1 MYAQNS
7 ILCQFGPRN
16 LSSVQQLIS
25 QPFLIHFWWE
35 LYHPEPPSI
44 PPVREHVIDVL
55 MKLPS
60 TTAEGQNMRSW
71 VTFHS
76 LTSLEDFLMWELD
89 TLQYDPITVCFPSG
103 DTTSPNS
110 LVSLKPNS
118 IRHLIM
124 LRKYI
129 HHLVQDSH
137 ISVSSDASDHAL
149 EPDNFLHTTFHQ
161 YMSWKLNEIT
171 TSSPSPPPSVT
182 AADPRAP
189 PSTPSF
195 STQLLNFKRGIKRDI
210 SAYPTLK
217 DEKYYESFKRSVL
230 VTARAHDCE
239 EILQPTFRPRGDA
252 DSLELFRLK
261 NDFMYSV
268 FNKCLLSDMGKTI
281 VRKHLDHMNAQRVWE
296 EFATHMTTSSKGKAE
311 KRRLHSYVTTTVL
324 DKSWKGTT
332 EQFILHFNEQFR
344 QLDEA
349 SPPEE
354 SLPFT
359 TRLTLL
365 QAAVHNIPELRMVET
380 MEEFISLSSSTPGP
394 TMGYDNYL
402 TLLQNACIRYDSN
415 LKSRPSPASRAAYQ
429 HELSHDQHD
438 TPYPQDYSSS
448 GTTYGGIDMPAE
460 EFYQVHTTN
469 LNRPP
474 NVSTITPRKPTSS
487 HPPGRPTPRRSPG
500 PIFLPANIYKLLSD
514 VAIKELKKHNATTRS
529 TPSPKKMFPGE
540 SLPQVKSP
548 LDKNDHPELDN
559 SELASDDLITKFM
572 CMVGQLQWAVTLGRY
587 DILAHVM
594 SMSRFRLAPKVGHIE
609 RMKRIYGY
617 LSWTKHYALRFRTAE
632 PNYMHL
638 PDLEYDWTRIYGHV
652 FEQIPK
658 DAPEP
663 LGKSVTT
670 TTFLDANLLHDLIT
684 GRSVTAVLHFFN
696 LTPGDWYSKRQA
708 TVENATYGSEFVAAK
723 TATEQIIDIRQTL
736 RYLGVPIKSKAY
748 MFGDNKSVVTS
759 STVPHSLL
767 SKRHNILSY
776 HRVREAIAAKIL
788 VTGVIPP
795 RTKVIFS
802 VSTGNFPRFFTS
814 SETSLTSK
822 ERYHSSSRCTGV

>member
-1 MYAQNS
+1 MS
-7 ILCQFGPRN
+7 TPPSGFVSPDTPFGPTPPPEASTPPTRPPSN
-16 LSSVQQLIS
+16 I
-25 QPFLIHFWWE
+25 PTFITP
-35 LYHPEPPSI
+35 PEPPSI
-44 PPVREHVIDVL
+44 PPVWEHVIDVL
-55 MKLPS
+55 MKLPI

-89 TLQYDPITVCFPSG
+89 TLQYDAITVCFPSG
-103 DTTSPNS
+103 DDTSPNS

-210 SAYPTLK
+210 SSYPTLK

-281 VRKHLDHMNAQRVWE
+281 VRKHLDNMNAQGVWE

-311 KRRLHSYVTTTVL
+311 KRRLHTYVTTTVL

-344 QLDEA
+344 QLDEV

-365 QAAVHNIPELRMVET
+365 QTAVHNIPELRMVET

-429 HELSHDQHD
+429 QQLSHDQHD

-474 NVSTITPRKPTSS
+474 TVSTITLGSQLLPLLLVGPLPGGLLAPSS
-487 HPPGRPTPRRSPG
+487 
-500 PIFLPANIYKLLSD
+500 FLP
-514 VAIKELKKHNATTRS
+514 TFT
-529 TPSPKKMFPGE
+529 
-540 SLPQVKSP
+540 
-548 LDKNDHPELDN
+548 N
-559 SELASDDLITKFM
+559 S
-572 CMVGQLQWAVTLGRY
+572 
-587 DILAHVM
+587 
-594 SMSRFRLAPKVGHIE
+594 
-609 RMKRIYGY
+609 
-617 LSWTKHYALRFRTAE
+617 
-632 PNYMHL
+632 
-638 PDLEYDWTRIYGHV
+638 
-652 FEQIPK
+652 
-658 DAPEP
+658 
-663 LGKSVTT
+663 
-670 TTFLDANLLHDLIT
+670 
-684 GRSVTAVLHFFN
+684 
-696 LTPGDWYSKRQA
+696 
-708 TVENATYGSEFVAAK
+708 
-723 TATEQIIDIRQTL
+723 
-736 RYLGVPIKSKAY
+736 
-748 MFGDNKSVVTS
+748 
-759 STVPHSLL
+759 
-767 SKRHNILSY
+767 
-776 HRVREAIAAKIL
+776 
-788 VTGVIPP
+788 
-795 RTKVIFS
+795 
-802 VSTGNFPRFFTS
+802 
-814 SETSLTSK
+814 
-822 ERYHSSSRCTGV
+822 